1 MQRVRIRLIGATL
14 LSACVCLGVLGAA
27 PAPGQAAIAAIAAT
41 RAPAGR
47 ATSAPRSFTVAATG
61 DILVE
66 SPVKAAAASHA
77 GPGER
82 YDFAP
87 LFAPIAPILGS
98 VDLAICHME
107 FPIGKPG
114 QKAGPYGPGPRQGY
128 RWLAPY
134 EVAAGVR
141 AAGYTRCTTSSNHS
155 NDLGLDGIDSTLQA
169 LDDAGISHVGTARTP
184 EEAAVA
190 TFEVKGVRVAHL
202 AYTRANNTDRPAAY
216 RLNMGTAEGIIA
228 DVAEARRQGAEVV
241 IVSLHVGV
249 ELQTAPTSADRAF
262 VEQITA
268 ATHIDLLVMHGPHV
282 IQPVERVNGA
292 LVYWSVGN
300 EVSGMG
306 TRPMGKYA
314 DPRTLDG
321 LMATVRF
328 TEQPDGSF
336 SSSPWTILL
345 CVDVDTRLIY
355 PAFATLAR
363 ADVVDPLR
371 SRIEQCVA
379 RSAEVVPDL
388 R

>member
-1 MQRVRIRLIGATL
+1 MQRARIRLSGAAFL
-14 LSACVCLGVLGAA
+14 CAAVLGATA
-27 PAPGQAAIAAIAAT
+27 APGHASIDT
-41 RAPAGR
+41 LRVPGGR
-47 ATSAPRSFTVAATG
+47 GTSAPRAFTVAATG

-77 GPGER
+77 APGAR
-82 YDFAP
+82 YEFGP

-114 QKAGPYGPGPRQGY
+114 QKAGPYGHGPRQGY

-169 LDDAGISHVGTARTP
+169 LDDAGVSHVGTARSP
-184 EEAAVA
+184 EEAAVS

-202 AYTRANNTDRPAAY
+202 AYTRANNTDRPLAW
-216 RLNMGTAEGIIA
+216 RLNMATAESIVA
-228 DVAEARRQGAEVV
+228 DVNEARSQGSEVV
-241 IVSLHVGV
+241 IVSLHVGK
-249 ELQTAPTSADRAF
+249 ELESAPTGADRAF
-262 VEQITA
+262 VEQITK
-268 ATHIDLLVMHGPHV
+268 ATHVDLIVLHGPHV
-282 IQPVERVNGA
+282 IQPVEQVNGA

-306 TRPMGKYA
+306 TAPMGKYA

-328 TEQPDGSF
+328 TERPDGTF
-336 SSSPWTILL
+336 RASPRTILL

-363 ADVVDPLR
+363 ADVTDPLR
-371 SRIEQCVA
+371 NRIEQCIA

-388 R
+388 T